1 MKKNILITGPPRC
14 GKSTLIEKVVERI
27 DFPATGFFTRE
38 IREKG
43 GRVGFSIT
51 TLNGREGM
59 LAHQNLRSKFS
70 VGKYGVH
77 IKDIEGIAVPS
88 VIPATEG
95 EVVVID
101 EIGKMECFSKKFRET
116 IPKLLDLPNWV
127 IASIAQKG
135 DAFIQSIKK
144 REDVVVITVT
154 PQNRDILVNELLNF
168 INNSHCVEKA

>member
-1 MKKNILITGPPRC
+1 M
-14 GKSTLIEKVVERI
+14 
-27 DFPATGFFTRE
+27 
-38 IREKG
+38 
-43 GRVGFSIT
+43 
-51 TLNGREGM
+51 
-59 LAHQNLRSKFS
+59 
-70 VGKYGVH
+70 
-77 IKDIEGIAVPS
+77 
-88 VIPATEG
+88 IPATEG
-95 EVVVID
+95 DVVVID